1 MPLDPSHGYP
11 ATPLHYLET
20 QGRAG
25 AQADAIIQA
34 VDATMR
40 AAYDAHIARVG
51 NNIYPLLYVD
61 FTLVGGRYTLV
72 ESESRSHVRA
82 PDLRTYAQLKSTAH
96 IPLGIFVQISEYA
109 AYPDNGQ
116 WIPPIQAYR
125 QQLAAAQAQIDRTA
139 MVEVDR
145 SACHELVAA
154 SIQFIDGI
162 VGRRTFTLDEF
173 RAYTHGLRDAILHCA
188 RKAAQVQVDVMSA
201 VVAEFK
207 QILGARWSEVY
218 VVISALW
225 TLSQENAH
233 ALIIGNQMSPERR
246 ETHLIVSEAVPT
258 LDAARQLLGR
268 IVGDRIVAQYVF
280 SQDGSRAEREDI
292 YSLSTRRDLLSQ
304 AIEQVIDT
312 GEDKPPATR

>member
-11 ATPLHYLET
+11 PTPLHYVET
-20 QGRAG
+20 QGHAG

-40 AAYDAHIARVG
+40 AAYDAHIACVG

-82 PDLRTYAQLKSTAH
+82 PDLRTYAQLKSIAH

-125 QQLAAAQAQIDRTA
+125 QQLAAAQAQINRTA
-139 MVEVDR
+139 LVRFER
-145 SACHELVAA
+145 SACHEIIAA

-173 RAYTHGLRDAILHCA
+173 RAYTRGQREAILHCM
-188 RKAAQVQVDVMSA
+188 RKAAQVQVGAMSA

-207 QILGARWSEVY
+207 QMLGARWSEVY
-218 VVISALW
+218 VVISAR
-225 TLSQENAH
+225 LSQENAH
-233 ALIIGNQMSPERR
+233 ALIISNQMAPERR

-258 LDAARQLLGR
+258 LDAAKQLLGR

-280 SQDGSRAEREDI
+280 SQHGSRAEREDI
-292 YSLSTRRDLLSQ
+292 YSLSTRRDLMSQ
-304 AIEQVIDT
+304 AIEQVLEA
-312 GEDKPPATR
+312 GEDNAPATR